1 MIVIFWLYNTSY
13 LGLFFIV
20 MIFSVVAQIGVNS
33 TFQKYS
39 KVANSKGLTGAEVA
53 RQMLDYAGI
62 RDVRVESIAGSLTD
76 HYDPVHRVLRLSSTV
91 YGSPS
96 VAALGVAAHET
107 GHAIQ
112 HAENYSFLWI
122 RSAMVRFTNIGSNW
136 SIPLVII
143 GLAINNSWSYY
154 LMVAGVALFL
164 LVVLF
169 SLVTLPVEFD
179 ASRRAL
185 NMLEDRNYLYGSE
198 LSGARKVL
206 KAAAMTYVAAAA
218 TAIVNLLRLLSLISR
233 K

>member
-1 MIVIFWLYNTSY
+1 
-13 LGLFFIV
+13 

-39 KVANSKGLTGAEVA
+39 IVANSKGLTGAEVA

-218 TAIVNLLRLLSLISR
+218 TAIVNLLRLLSLISSR
-233 K
+233 NRD

>member
-1 MIVIFWLYNTSY
+1 
-13 LGLFFIV
+13 

-62 RDVRVESIAGSLTD
+62 RDVRVESIAGNLTD

-218 TAIVNLLRLLSLISR
+218 TAIVNLLRLLSLISSR
-233 K
+233 NRD